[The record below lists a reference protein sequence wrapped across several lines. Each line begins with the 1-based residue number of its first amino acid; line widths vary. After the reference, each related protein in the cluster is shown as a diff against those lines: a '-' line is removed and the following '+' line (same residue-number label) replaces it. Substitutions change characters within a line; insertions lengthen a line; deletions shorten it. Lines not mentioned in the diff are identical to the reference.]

1 MGRKKETPVT
11 QKLKTLKGSPDIV
24 LDADSPKTEKPQVVK
39 RSSSRVRKIQSNF
52 SEITQNKTTKASST
66 MAILNTDMPK
76 EVTSELSP
84 KMFYSKRRSSRS
96 VKSVGKGDSTSNIP
110 SRVTQAK
117 KTIPLN
123 ENDEDLKETDDAVA
137 GISPKSFY
145 SRSRKRSQVQPV
157 PKDLS
162 KKLKQTEKPIGSRR
176 SSTKQQFGE
185 LVAEQI
191 PNELSNNSKDKKLF
205 PVAEVLES
213 VVNDDCAIS
222 KSVASKQTRV
232 SRIKNNSS
240 KVPDGIA
247 STKKAPEMTVK
258 KRSLRISTNTPIQTS
273 SKATVSKRKNSGLTI
288 AEIVAEVSTEG
299 ASGLKSS
306 SSNIKTDSSTS
317 SVKSSD
323 AAEEGKPNL
332 GGSLNTASAGNC
344 TSKNTKRKTPK
355 KSLSKKASGSAESEW
370 DKSLLLV
377 TDELDSSKN
386 VYDFEEFQVGSSQG
400 SGRKSTSRQNTNSGL
415 QSSMDK
421 KLSVKKMAAIKAV
434 FNDKKK
440 KIPTGSKKA
449 KVNKTTKKVQPS
461 KNNLGK
467 HIAVNKAVPVN
478 GNWDQ
483 TEECKVPVV
492 DKMSVTPADQLLNGV
507 VSFREIEKVKAKKH
521 IENKIVS
528 KINPSTNRQGAMTV
542 TAESGSIWPG
552 LNVAVPTKY
561 TQLKRSPMEGPP
573 APDIRKVQQ
582 TVLPKCLPPIL
593 KNTASDK
600 KIGAKK
606 PQFPASG
613 SSKKQIVECDN
624 PGLILNNP
632 PPIGDTNNHIDL
644 FTYPVP
650 ITKKRKVKTDQSGK
664 LKENKGT
671 PSKGFMDF
679 LYAGSVKRY
688 LKPLKQPV
696 PEKPETSPAAVM
708 LPKFLTTDT
717 STPNTSLVTDNVPA
731 AKDFGADTFCISPVK
746 EFQSPASMRTY
757 AHVSRRSSLQSLFTS
772 RINGDHCIDGNSVL
786 QEKKNCK
793 SKVKNKEPV
802 QKNGEMEKWAERMS
816 DEFDEIENFE
826 LSIEE

>member
-39 RSSSRVRKIQSNF
+39 RSSRIRKIQSNI

-96 VKSVGKGDSTSNIP
+96 VKSVGKGDSTSSNVP

-145 SRSRKRSQVQPV
+145 SRSRKCSQVQPV

-162 KKLKQTEKPIGSRR
+162 KKLKLTEKPLGSRR
-176 SSTKQQFGE
+176 SSTKQQVGE
-185 LVAEQI
+185 QVAEQI
-191 PNELSNNSKDKKLF
+191 LNELSNNSKDKKLF

-240 KVPDGIA
+240 KVPDDIA
-247 STKKAPEMTVK
+247 STKKAPEMTVRK
-258 KRSLRISTNTPIQTS
+258 SLRTSTNTQIQTS
-273 SKATVSKRKNSGLTI
+273 SKAPVSRRKNSGLTI

-317 SVKSSD
+317 SVNSSD
-323 AAEEGKPNL
+323 AVEKGKPNL
-332 GGSLNTASAGNC
+332 GGSLNTASAEKKLQGNQKMSTESSNC
-344 TSKNTKRKTPK
+344 TSKNTKRKTTK
-355 KSLSKKASGSAESEW
+355 KSLSKKASGSAESDW

-386 VYDFEEFQVGSSQG
+386 VYDFEEFQVGSSKG
-400 SGRKSTSRQNTNSGL
+400 SGRKSTSRRNTYSGL

-421 KLSVKKMAAIKAV
+421 KLSVKKIAAIKAV

-440 KIPTGSKKA
+440 KVSTGSNKA
-449 KVNKTTKKVQPS
+449 KVNKTTKTVQPS
-461 KNNLGK
+461 KKNLGK

-483 TEECKVPVV
+483 SEKCKVPVV
-492 DKMSVTPADQLLNGV
+492 DKMSVTPEDQLLNGA
-507 VSFREIEKVKAKKH
+507 VSFREIEKEKSKKH
-521 IENKIVS
+521 LENKIVS
-528 KINPSTNRQGAMTV
+528 KINPSSNRQGAMTV

-552 LNVAVPTKY
+552 LNVVPTKY

-573 APDIRKVQQ
+573 RKVQQ
-582 TVLPKCLPPIL
+582 TVLPKCLPPAL
-593 KNTASDK
+593 KNTASEYSDK

-606 PQFPASG
+606 PQFPGSS

-624 PGLILNNP
+624 LGLILNNP
-632 PPIGDTNNHIDL
+632 PPVGDTNNHIDL

-650 ITKKRKVKTDQSGK
+650 ITKKKKVKTDQSGK
-664 LKENKGT
+664 LKENKET

-696 PEKPETSPAAVM
+696 PEKPDTSPPALM

-731 AKDFGADTFCISPVK
+731 AKDFGTKSFCISPVK
-746 EFQSPASMRTY
+746 DFQSPASMRTY

-772 RINGDHCIDGNSVL
+772 RTNGGHCIDGDSIL

-793 SKVKNKEPV
+793 SKVKNKGTSPKEWR
-802 QKNGEMEKWAERMS
+802 NGKVG
-816 DEFDEIENFE
+816 
-826 LSIEE
+826 